1 MCNVQREKRLAIPLG
16 MQAVV
21 KCSGVDGCCDAFCV
35 NVQFVNSEGLG
46 ACALAAN
53 EPHGHAGGKT
63 RNAGQQEQG
72 AGVIQHREY
81 EIVEGGVV

>member
-46 ACALAAN
+46 
-53 EPHGHAGGKT
+53 
-63 RNAGQQEQG
+63 
-72 AGVIQHREY
+72 GVCFSGE
-81 EIVEGGVV
+81 